1 MQYMYDLVTDISTI
15 SDLEITCLIY
25 AALLHDIGMAANE
38 TEIEAIKKD
47 ELNYFGMKY
56 SIIVAYRWA
65 ALYLASRWMHMP
77 ISMPQNEK

>member
-1 MQYMYDLVTDISTI
+1 MLPKINRIFAYYTGHGIKHCVNVMQYMYVLVTDISKI

-47 ELNYFGMKY
+47 ELTY
-56 SIIVAYRWA
+56 
-65 ALYLASRWMHMP
+65 P
-77 ISMPQNEK
+77 